1 MTKIADPHSLALH
14 EALMI
19 EGGWD
24 EYSDKELVSYLS
36 SSSFT
41 PARLRDQL
49 ASGELVLLKEIPAAP
64 VFRLVSGRIVPA
76 ESTSVA
82 ITENAVTA
90 FKTRFGDR
98 QAFPSRGT
106 AYAHSDSLAPPPKLD
121 YTPEPPVIEPPPEPL
136 PPPVMIS
143 ENFGLPPLG
152 PKVFAKSCTWPSG
165 DTDSNE
171 GEEKASNFGTL
182 AMLAPATITSAG
194 ATGLRPLGL
203 ISGSAMR
210 LTKGWAMAARI
221 GASVVSTAAS
231 TVLLALWPSKLGDST
246 LYTEEELLEMAE
258 AAIRVR
264 FHLHVDANGNLR
276 VAGYHVNDSTGYKDR
291 VPVAHAELRGENFEV
306 VVDDDFT
313 LVWYPDDSGHRLVV
327 STEYPADSG
336 IDPYSILVTPIQED
350 GQEHSPPG
358 YQRPFEDQVELIVS
372 FPADSGIEPL
382 YLVFQRSVG
391 SDGEGVRNKCALDDA
406 ISGLRSAT
414 GTDAN
419 QFARQIAGMST
430 HVNQDSNRVVLG
442 RWAENG
448 GYIQE
453 AKANGGVWYETESS
467 FFSKLTNGL
476 GEAEGRA
483 KAWSVN
489 EQFLQSQLERGV
501 GRIDL
506 HGETIRDVLVNRPN
520 SFTAMEI
527 KYLESNAKN
536 FGYIRDGNSWI
547 KVD

>member
-1 MTKIADPHSLALH
+1 
-14 EALMI
+14 MI

-24 EYSDKELVSYLS
+24 QYSDKELASYLS

-49 ASGELVLLKEIPAAP
+49 ASGELVLLKEIPAVP
-64 VFRLVSGRIVPA
+64 VFRLVSGSIVPA
-76 ESTSVA
+76 ESSSIA
-82 ITENAVTA
+82 IAENAVNA
-90 FKTRFGDR
+90 FGKRFGDR
-98 QAFPSRGT
+98 PAFPARGT
-106 AYAHSDSLAPPPKLD
+106 AYAHSDNLAPPAKLD

-136 PPPVMIS
+136 PPPVVIS

-152 PKVFAKSCTWPSG
+152 PKVFAKSCTRPSRN
-165 DTDSNE
+165 TDSNE
-171 GEEKASNFGTL
+171 GQEKASNFGTL
-182 AMLAPATITSAG
+182 AMLAPATVTSPG
-194 ATGLRPLGL
+194 ANGLRPLSL

-210 LTKGWAMAARI
+210 LPKGWALAARI
-221 GASVVSTAAS
+221 GVTMLGTAAS
-231 TVLLALWPSKLGDST
+231 AALLMLWPSKVADAT
-246 LYTEEELLEMAE
+246 LYTEEELLEMAS

-264 FHLHVDANGNLR
+264 FHLHVDATGNLR
-276 VAGYHVNDSTGYKDR
+276 VAGYHVNNSTGYKDR
-291 VPVAHAELRGENFEV
+291 VPVAHAELKGENFEV

-313 LVWYPDDSGHRLVV
+313 LVWYPDDSGHRPLV

-382 YLVFQRSVG
+382 YLVFQKSVG
-391 SDGEGVRNKCALDDA
+391 SDGEDVRNIRALDDA

-453 AKANGGVWYETESS
+453 AKDNGGVWYETESS

-476 GEAEGRA
+476 GEAEARA

-506 HGETIRDVLVNRPN
+506 HGETIRDVLINRPN